1 MWNSSAYERVET
13 LRRLEG
19 LVDIYLPD
27 FKYSSDF
34 LAKIYQKAIE
44 RREQGLELSAAACMA
59 GLPEGEVRHL
69 SGVLAESVRSREPER
84 EMDDYISTIL
94 SEYEKRTEQDGDD
107 LLRKAASRRRSKE
120 GG

>member
-1 MWNSSAYERVET
+1 MKKLLA
-13 LRRLEG
+13 
-19 LVDIYLPD
+19 LVLQDQDLLDQAREKVSPD
-27 FKYSSDF
+27 AFSSDF